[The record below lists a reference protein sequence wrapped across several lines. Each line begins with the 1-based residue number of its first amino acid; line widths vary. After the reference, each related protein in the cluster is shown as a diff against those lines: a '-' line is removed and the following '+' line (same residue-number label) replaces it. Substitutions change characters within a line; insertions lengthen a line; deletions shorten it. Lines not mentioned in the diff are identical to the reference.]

1 MWMNTSKKVTSYSK
15 LTKIVN
21 KLTFEAKNK
30 KMIKSLNDAFKSNP
44 VSEEIHRG
52 KKEYFSN

>member
-1 MWMNTSKKVTSYSK
+1 MNTSKNVISYLK
-15 LTKIVN
+15 ITEIVN
-21 KLTFEAKNK
+21 KLTSKAKDK
-30 KMIKSLNDAFKSNP
+30 KMIKSLDDAFKSNP